1 MWRCRQGSLAGNL
14 PIKTEIMAKHKTYP
28 APELSVYDI
37 EIKGGF
43 DVSMGFN
50 AGVESGNDDSA
61 LGIDDMSTT
70 FDNGGW

>member
-1 MWRCRQGSLAGNL
+1 M
-14 PIKTEIMAKHKTYP
+14 TKHRTYP
-28 APELSVYDI
+28 APELLVYDI

-50 AGVESGNDDSA
+50 AGVESGSDDSA

-70 FDNGGW
+70 FDNEGW